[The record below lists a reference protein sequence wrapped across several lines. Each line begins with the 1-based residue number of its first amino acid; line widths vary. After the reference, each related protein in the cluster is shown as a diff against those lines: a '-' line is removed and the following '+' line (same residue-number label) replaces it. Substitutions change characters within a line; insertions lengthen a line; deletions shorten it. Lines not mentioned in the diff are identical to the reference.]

1 MSRLSAQEREFS
13 VPILSHSAFPRSCIK
28 FVFRRARIPKM
39 PGTREREAWN
49 ARPSLLDTIMICQ
62 VLGFKEEEEE
72 EAGEGRVTGTEFTD
86 VDLTELEWADYDE
99 KSGLSTVISG
109 SGTAYSRKN

>member
-1 MSRLSAQEREFS
+1 M
-13 VPILSHSAFPRSCIK
+13 
-28 FVFRRARIPKM
+28 
-39 PGTREREAWN
+39 
-49 ARPSLLDTIMICQ
+49 
-62 VLGFKEEEEE
+62 LGFKEEEEE
-72 EAGEGRVTGTEFTD
+72 EDGEGRVTGTEFTD